1 MAEYEACIIAIR
13 IAVDMNIKEI
23 LVIGDS
29 DLMIPQ
35 IQGEWT
41 IKNVKILPYLHCVR
55 VVCKKFTKIEFKH
68 VPRIQNEFADALA
81 TLSSMIHHMDKNY
94 IDPIEVEILDQH
106 AYCFHVDEEPDDLPK
121 PDDQGVQQESETLVV
136 HTRASGLKED
146 IFTSRGS

>member
-13 IAVDMNIKEI
+13 MEVDMNIKEI

-121 PDDQGVQQESETLVV
+121 QDDQGVQQESETLVV